1 MKSSF
6 LVKFFIGG
14 TCLFFCLFCGAYL
27 INWESFK
34 TVSELIN
41 KVIPFLIVGI
51 VCLWGFGIAADN
63 EKKCIEIEESVV
75 DKTKK
80 LAHRAS
86 ARKNNVIAQYN
97 VLMNMSSRDNRD
109 YYNVLRRAC

>member
-6 LVKFFIGG
+6 LVKLFIGG
-14 TCLFFCLFCGAYL
+14 TCFFFCLFCLVYL
-27 INWESFK
+27 LNLESFE

-41 KVIPFLIVGI
+41 KAIPFLIIGI
-51 VCLWGFGIAADN
+51 FCLWGFGISADN
-63 EKKCIEIEESVV
+63 EQKCIELEEKVV

-80 LAHRAS
+80 LTYKANV
-86 ARKNNVIAQYN
+86 RKNNTIARYN
-97 VLMNMSSRDNRD
+97 VLMDMSSRTNRD